1 MKKKERE
8 KIAQDKDLHRDG
20 LGKAIVGSLLII
32 AMGALLLF
40 MPLYSFATLVKILG
54 WVLTIGGTVGI
65 VMSLL
70 SWGVSGMDELLGS
83 LAALICGIIFLVFP
97 WLVTYI
103 LGVVMCLQI
112 IFQAFGT
119 LAQGLALRKT
129 GLSVL
134 PNLVLTVC
142 MVILGVLMLCWP
154 MITARWLLQLLGA
167 FMIVGAIAN
176 LVIRAVG
183 ARRLHRVQKA
193 VIDAEN

>member
-1 MKKKERE
+1 MKKEERE
-8 KIAQDKDLHRDG
+8 KIAQDRDQHQDG
-20 LGKAIVGSLLII
+20 LAKAVVGSLLIM

-40 MPLYSFATLVKILG
+40 RPLYSFATLVKILG
-54 WVLTIGGTVGI
+54 WVLTVGGTVGV
-65 VMSLL
+65 VMALL
-70 SWGVSGMDELLGS
+70 SWGVSGVDELLGS
-83 LAALICGIIFLVFP
+83 LAALVCGIIFLVFP

-103 LGVVMCLQI
+103 LGVVMCLQL

-134 PNLVLTVC
+134 PNLVLTLC
-142 MVILGVLMLCWP
+142 MVILGISMLCWP
-154 MITARWLLQLLGA
+154 MITAGWLLQVLGA
-167 FMIVGAIAN
+167 FMILGAIAN

-183 ARRLHRVQKA
+183 ARRLYRVRKA

>member
-1 MKKKERE
+1 MNKKERE
-8 KIAQDKDLHRDG
+8 MIAQDKEQHRDG
-20 LGKAIVGSLLII
+20 LGRAVVGSLLIM

-40 MPLYSFATLVKILG
+40 RPLYSFETMVLVLG
-54 WVLTIGGTVGI
+54 WVLTVGGAVGI
-65 VMSLL
+65 VMALL
-70 SWGVSGMDELLGS
+70 SWGVSGVDELLGS
-83 LAALICGIIFLVFP
+83 IAALVCGIVFLVFP

-134 PNLVLTVC
+134 PNLLLTLCLMVLGAL
-142 MVILGVLMLCWP
+142 ILCWP
-154 MITARWLLQLLGA
+154 LITARWLLQVLGA
-167 FMIVGAIAN
+167 TMIIGAIAN

>member
-8 KIAQDKDLHRDG
+8 MISQDKEHHRDG
-20 LGKAIVGSLLII
+20 LGRALVGSLLIV

-40 MPLYSFATLVKILG
+40 MPLYSFATMVTVLG
-54 WVLTIGGTVGI
+54 WVLTVGGVVGI
-65 VMSLL
+65 VMALL
-70 SWGVSGMDELLGS
+70 SWGVSGVDELLGS
-83 LAALICGIIFLVFP
+83 IAALICGIIFLAFP

-134 PNLVLTVC
+134 PNLLLTLCLAVLGAL
-142 MVILGVLMLCWP
+142 ILCWP
-154 MITARWLLQLLGA
+154 LISARWLLQVLGA
-167 FMIVGAIAN
+167 SMIIGAIAN

-183 ARRLHRVQKA
+183 ARRLHRVRKA
-193 VIDAEN
+193 VIDADN